1 MVNWK
6 KCMYVSQPEGYEVK
20 GKEKH
25 VLLEPET

>member
-1 MVNWK
+1 
-6 KCMYVSQPEGYEVK
+6 MYVSQPEGYEVK